1 MSRDTESNKRNGQPA
16 DAVVGASVNVSEEQ
30 TLNHLHDI
38 GHRNDGLHS
47 IIHSVEESLSVLKN
61 ITASERGITRLAF
74 SDEDWAGRSYL
85 IKRMEGMGLVVR
97 EDAFGN
103 VIGRLPGLDDSL
115 PPIMSGSHGD
125 SVPEGG
131 NFDGIVGVLSALEVA
146 RLLQDEHGKS
156 MIQHPYE
163 VIIFMGEEGSRFGAA
178 MIGSEALV
186 GKLTQADLDRL
197 TDHEGVTLRQALQY
211 RNLDDKAIGKPLYD
225 GPIHAYIEAH
235 IEQGRVLEELK
246 YPLGVVTG
254 IAGATRHRLT
264 FSGRADHSGATPMNM
279 RRDAL
284 CGAAEVILQAEALAS
299 EMTETANRAA
309 LDPEDEYMVAGRII
323 KHSDLAP
330 VVATAGTVQVT
341 PGALNVIPGA
351 VELGLDIR
359 SISKTAKRLVWDAL
373 LGFIESMCERRDLTV
388 DYRLVMDGTPV
399 VLKESMIQILSKA
412 ANECGV
418 ASMLL
423 PSGAGHDAMNMA
435 EITPTGMLFIPC
447 KDGVSHSPMEWAD
460 SIHIA
465 NGVRVLEKAVRLL
478 DETDNL

>member
-1 MSRDTESNKRNGQPA
+1 MRGEREHYKSKQSGTNGPEAGSSVSITEEDVMQ
-16 DAVVGASVNVSEEQ
+16 Q
-30 TLNHLHDI
+30 T
-38 GHRNDGLHS
+38 GGSLHS
-47 IIHSVEESLSVLKN
+47 IIKSIEESLNVLKD

-103 VIGRLPGLDDSL
+103 VIGRLPGLDDTL

-131 NFDGIVGVLSALEVA
+131 NFDGIVGILTALEVA
-146 RLLQDEHGKS
+146 RLLQDNKGKS
-156 MIQHPYE
+156 TIRHPYE

-178 MIGSEALV
+178 TIGSEALI

-197 TDHEGVTLRQALQY
+197 TDHEGVTLRQALQL
-211 RNLDDKAIGKPLYD
+211 RNLDDKAIGKPLYE
-225 GPIHAYIEAH
+225 GPIHAFLEAH
-235 IEQGRVLEELK
+235 IEQGRVLEEMK
-246 YPLGVVTG
+246 YPLGIVTG

-284 CGAAEVILQAEALAS
+284 CGAAEVILQAEALAT
-299 EMTETANRAA
+299 EMTETANRAVEE
-309 LDPEDEYMVAGRII
+309 PMDEYMVAGRLI
-323 KHSDLAP
+323 KHDDLAP

-359 SISKTAKRLVWDAL
+359 SISKGAKRLVWDAL

-399 VLKESMIQILSKA
+399 VLRKSMVQLLTEA
-412 ANECGV
+412 AKDCGV
-418 ASMLL
+418 ASMQM

-435 EITPTGMLFIPC
+435 EVTPTGMLFIPC
-447 KDGVSHSPMEWAD
+447 KDGISHSPMEWAD
-460 SIHIA
+460 NVHIA
-465 NGVRVLEKAVRLL
+465 NGVHVLEKAVRLL